1 MAKDPYEIL
10 KKFWGYDTFKQNQLE
25 IIKDVLAGSDVLA
38 LLPTG
43 GGKSLCFQV
52 PALVLEGLCV
62 VISPLIALI
71 QDQVNRL
78 SNQGIKAIG
87 LTAGISRDRLI
98 ELLDNCDYGGVKFLY
113 MSPERLRGKSYTM
126 SSDVWSLGLVLL
138 ECLRGESPFEDI
150 SSVVSVNIYISHY
163 FE

>member
-1 MAKDPYEIL
+1 MVKDPLEIL
-10 KKFWGYDTFKQNQLE
+10 KKFWGYDTFKRNQLE

-52 PALVLEGLCV
+52 PALAMDGVCV

-71 QDQVNRL
+71 QDQVTRL

-98 ELLDNCDYGGVKFLY
+98 
-113 MSPERLRGKSYTM
+113 
-126 SSDVWSLGLVLL
+126 
-138 ECLRGESPFEDI
+138 
-150 SSVVSVNIYISHY
+150 
-163 FE
+163 